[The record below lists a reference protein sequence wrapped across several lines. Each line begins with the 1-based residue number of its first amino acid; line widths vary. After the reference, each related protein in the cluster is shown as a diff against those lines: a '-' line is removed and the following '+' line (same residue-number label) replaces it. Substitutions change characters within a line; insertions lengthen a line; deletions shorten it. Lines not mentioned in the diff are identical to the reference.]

1 MFSIIPDKTH
11 VDFVGKRYIGFAISS
26 VLVLLGFYAVYMLAA
41 GKAKLGVDFGGGANL
56 TVILK
61 RPVDVQDLR
70 KALGTDFQSADIQR
84 VEGAATYFVRMPV
97 ASGSNA
103 DALMAEFKADVAKSL
118 APNVVVEGS
127 VEFVGPVVQRQLW
140 QKAIWAIAVSLL
152 CILAYIAFRFDFH
165 FGVGALIA
173 TFHDVL
179 AVLGIMVITGH
190 EFSLLV
196 VTALLTLAGYSLTDT
211 VVVFDRIRENLR
223 ARRADPM
230 AIVVNDSINE
240 TLSRTINTSMATMV
254 TVVVLYFYGGAV
266 VHGFSLALIL
276 GIVVGTYSSIF
287 VASPVVVE
295 WNLRQPVKR

>member
-1 MFSIIPDKTH
+1 MFSLIPKKTNI
-11 VDFVGKRYIGFAISS
+11 DFVGKRHIGFVVSGC
-26 VLVLLGFYAVYMLAA
+26 LVLLGFYAVYLLAA

-61 RPVDVQDLR
+61 QPADVQQLR
-70 KALGTDFQSADIQR
+70 QALGAGFQSADIQQ
-84 VEGAATYFVRMPV
+84 VEGGSTYFLRMPV
-97 ASGSNA
+97 ASGETA
-103 DALMAEFKADVAKSL
+103 DVLMKEVKDGVAKSL
-118 APNVVVEGS
+118 APNTVVEGS
-127 VEFVGPVVQRQLW
+127 VEYVGPVVQRQLW
-140 QKAIWAIAVSLL
+140 QKAVWAISVSLL
-152 CILAYIAFRFDFH
+152 CILAYIAMRFDFR
-165 FGVGALIA
+165 FGIGALIA

-179 AVLGIMVITGH
+179 AVLGLMVVTGH

-196 VTALLTLAGYSLTDT
+196 VVALLTLAGYSLTDT

-223 ARRADPM
+223 ARRTEPM
-230 AIVVNDSINE
+230 GKVVNDSINE

-254 TVVVLYFYGGAV
+254 TVVVLFFCVPV

-295 WNLRQPVKR
+295 WNLRYPAKR